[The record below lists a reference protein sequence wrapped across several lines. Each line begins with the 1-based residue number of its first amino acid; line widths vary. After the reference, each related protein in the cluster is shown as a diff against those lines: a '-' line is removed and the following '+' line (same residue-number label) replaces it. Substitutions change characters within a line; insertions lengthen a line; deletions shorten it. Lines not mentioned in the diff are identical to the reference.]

1 MVQYGPTVTDLV
13 NFADCF
19 GTCYCTSSSCKG
31 SHRDRDML
39 CGGNAQ
45 SRRGI

>member
-19 GTCYCTSSSCKG
+19 GTCYCTSSSC
-31 SHRDRDML
+31 RAATEIETCYVAAML
-39 CGGNAQ
+39 NRAAT
-45 SRRGI
+45 